1 MADDGKTASEVLAAQ
16 LPAIRARLDLS
27 AQGLADRVAAL
38 GGTLDRAA
46 ISKIETGKRGVSLD
60 EALLL
65 ALAADVAP
73 VHLFLPR
80 EDAKPVRVAPKLSAT
95 AVAAR
100 RWLRGQEPL
109 PGGDEKTFQVEVPAS
124 EWTRKRSQRE
134 IDAASRHAEADRR
147 FRVAE
152 TLLGMLQERR
162 QVIGRKLSP
171 LYGMANYADRALHE
185 AELRQLNERIELAY
199 AEAAEAKVSLGDAAR
214 ALRSL
219 AAGAE
224 DGADD
229 GER

>member
-1 MADDGKTASEVLAAQ
+1 MADNGKAPSQVLAAQ

-27 AQGLADRVAAL
+27 AQGLADRVAVL

-80 EDAKPVRVAPKLSAT
+80 EDGEPVRVAPKLT
-95 AVAAR
+95 PPAVAAR

-134 IDAASRHAEADRR
+134 ITAASRHAEADRR

-152 TLLGMLQERR
+152 TLLDMLRERR
-162 QVIGRKLSP
+162 EVLGRKLSP
-171 LYGMANYADRALHE
+171 MSVGAMSFVDRPMHE
-185 AELRQLNERIELAY
+185 AELRQLDERIELAY
-199 AEAAEAKVSLGDAAR
+199 AEAAEAKVSLEDAER

-224 DGADD
+224 EESDRG
-229 GER
+229 